1 MEKYNLKDYN
11 YLNEKYAQLYLQYRI
26 MYENML
32 KYKNYENLQNKTVN
46 ELSILMKINY
56 PNKLR
61 AITRVNVL
69 FNKKINLE
77 DLEELL
83 DLYKYIKE

>member
-1 MEKYNLKDYN
+1 MKDYN